1 MLRIPDKLKGP
12 FVVYLSTQFFTST
25 YCTVPS
31 DALSSDILFVDIETV
46 TAEPTYDQLSPVMQH
61 AWQRKAQTLHRPED
75 ISVADF
81 YFERGGIYAEFG
93 KIIVISVGFFHA
105 LEDDTTELRI
115 KCISGDHEKA
125 LLENFKETVLKFDQK
140 KLKLC
145 AHNGKEFD
153 FPYLC
158 RRMLANGISLPP
170 SLDLGGMRSWQVPH
184 IDTMQLWKFGDYKS
198 YTSLELLAAVFDL
211 EIDNTD
217 AIDGSDI
224 NRVYHREND
233 LGKITRFC
241 KRNIGLLAQVYLR
254 LKSLPPL
261 DAERITVV

>member
-1 MLRIPDKLKGP
+1 M
-12 FVVYLSTQFFTST
+12 
-25 YCTVPS
+25 
-31 DALSSDILFVDIETV
+31 
-46 TAEPTYDQLSPVMQH
+46 
-61 AWQRKAQTLHRPED
+61 
-75 ISVADF
+75 SVEDF
-81 YFERGGIYAEFG
+81 YFDRGGIYAEFG

-105 LEDDTTELRI
+105 LDDDTTELRI
-115 KCISGDHEKA
+115 KCISGDNEPE

-140 KLKLC
+140 KLQLC

-158 RRMLANGISLPP
+158 RRMLANGIALPTSLNL
-170 SLDLGGMRSWQVPH
+170 SGMRSWQVPH

-198 YTSLELLAAVFDL
+198 YTPLELLAAVFGL
-211 EIDNTD
+211 EIDDTD
-217 AIDGSDI
+217 AIEGSEI

-254 LKSLPPL
+254 LKSLPTLNP
-261 DAERITVV
+261 EHITEV